1 MSLLDGRDM
10 EELLRE
16 SRLGF
21 WRIEFREGETP
32 RFYADSVTDELMGT
46 SEDMTPEERFLFH
59 RSNIHRDDLEMFI
72 EYSNKLS
79 VERAEVVYRY
89 IHPVSGE
96 MYVRCS
102 GKKDDSV
109 TDRICIIGFHQDISQ
124 TVRMEKDKM
133 AEKRLAE
140 QNYTLRKE
148 HILQEGYYR
157 DLLDVQN
164 CGLMA
169 YTLPG
174 HKLIHMNAEALRIY
188 GYQDLQEVQRNLGP
202 ILSSVY
208 YPDTETISKLKL
220 LRDIDDSVEYECI
233 INKDTDQECHVM
245 AKTQIFT
252 TPDGERAVVTTF
264 LDVSSMVMLKKALK
278 QAEEGSRAKTAF
290 LFNMSHDLR
299 TPMNAIIGFSEL
311 MERHWDEKDLAESYL
326 HKLEEASSYLLEII
340 NNVLE
345 MARIESGKETLQEV
359 PGDLHSLYEDL
370 KIITE
375 GTLQEKHLKFEE
387 NINIRHPFII
397 CDSLKLREIFVNI
410 LGNAVKY
417 TPEYGKISF
426 EVTEISS
433 KREDYATYQ
442 TVITDSGI
450 GMSRKYLEHIFEP
463 FSRERTSSESGII
476 GTGLGLSIVKSLVD
490 MMDGELSV
498 KSEEGKGTTFTV
510 TISHPVLKEA
520 VSEGENGKDKQL
532 TVCAQKLRGK
542 RVLIAEDN
550 SLNAEI
556 ILTILKDY
564 GIWAELAGDGSV
576 AVSMLEEN
584 EDKYYDMI
592 LMDIQMPR
600 MDGYEATRKIRT
612 MKGKKAEIPIIAMT
626 ANAFDEDRK
635 EAFKAGMNGHIA
647 KPIEIS
653 QLLETMEKVLE
664 TEQHVDRDTDNV

>member
-21 WRIEFREGETP
+21 WKIEFAEGETP

-46 SEDMTPEERFLFH
+46 SEDMTPEERFWFH
-59 RSNIHRDDLEMFI
+59 REHIHEDDQELFS

-89 IHPVSGE
+89 IHPVCGE

-102 GKKDDSV
+102 GKRDNSV
-109 TDRICIIGFHQDISQ
+109 KDRICILGFHQDISQ
-124 TVRMEKDKM
+124 TVRMEKGKM

-148 HILQEGYYR
+148 HMLQKDYYK

-188 GYQDLQEVQRNLGP
+188 GYKKLQEVQSNLGP
-202 ILSSVY
+202 ILSRVH
-208 YPDTETISKLKL
+208 YPDPKTIYKLKA
-220 LRDIDDSVEYECI
+220 LRDIDDSVEYECV
-233 INKDTDQECHVM
+233 INKDTDHECHAM

-311 MERHWDEKDLAESYL
+311 MERHWDEKSLAESYL
-326 HKLEEASSYLLEII
+326 HKLKEASCYLLEII

-345 MARIESGKETLQEV
+345 MARIESGKETLQEA
-359 PGDLHSLYEDL
+359 PDDLRTLYQDL
-370 KIITE
+370 KVITE

-417 TPEYGKISF
+417 TPEHGKISF
-426 EVTEISS
+426 QVTEIPSQ
-433 KREDYATYQ
+433 KENCATYR
-442 TVITDSGI
+442 TVISDSGI
-450 GMSRKYLEHIFEP
+450 GMSRKYLEHVFEP
-463 FSRERTSSESGII
+463 FSRAKTSSESGVI

-498 KSEEGKGTTFTV
+498 ESEEGKGTKFTV
-510 TISHPVLKEA
+510 TISHPITKDMERAETGRRKEQ
-520 VSEGENGKDKQL
+520 VSG
-532 TVCAQKLRGK
+532 CAQKLKGR

-550 SLNAEI
+550 CLNAEI

-564 GIWAELAGDGSV
+564 GIHAELAGDGSV
-576 AVSMLEEN
+576 AVSMMEEN
-584 EDKYYDMI
+584 TDKYYDMI
-592 LMDIQMPR
+592 LMDIQMPG

-612 MKGKKAEIPIIAMT
+612 MNGRKAEIPIIAMT
-626 ANAFDEDRK
+626 ANAFEEDRK
-635 EAFKAGMNGHIA
+635 EAFKAGMDGHIA

-664 TEQHVDRDTDNV
+664 TEQHVDRNIDNV

>member
-1 MSLLDGRDM
+1 MSLLNGYDM
-10 EELLRE
+10 EELLKE

-21 WRIEFREGETP
+21 WKIEFREGEAP

-59 RSNIHRDDLEMFI
+59 RAHIHRDDLELFI

-79 VERAEVVYRY
+79 VERAEIVYRY

-102 GKKDDSV
+102 GKRDDSV
-109 TDRICIIGFHQDISQ
+109 TDRVCIIGFHQDISQ
-124 TVRMEKDKM
+124 TVRMEKGKM

-140 QNYTLRKE
+140 QNYTLRRE
-148 HILQEGYYR
+148 HIVQKGYYR

-188 GYQDLQEVQRNLGP
+188 GYRNLQEVQNNLGP
-202 ILSSVY
+202 ILRHVY
-208 YPDTETISKLKL
+208 YPDPETILKL
-220 LRDIDDSVEYECI
+220 RSLRDADGSVEYECV
-233 INKDTDQECHVM
+233 INKDTAQECHVM

-264 LDVSSMVMLKKALK
+264 LDVSSMVMLKRALK

-311 MERHWDEKDLAESYL
+311 MERHWDDKELAKSYL

-345 MARIESGKETLQEV
+345 MARIESGKETLQEA
-359 PGDLHSLYEDL
+359 PGDLRSLYEDL
-370 KIITE
+370 KIIIE

-417 TPEYGKISF
+417 TPEYGKITF
-426 EVTEISS
+426 KVTEIASQ
-433 KREDYATYQ
+433 KENCATYR

-450 GMSRKYLEHIFEP
+450 GMSGKYLEHIFEP
-463 FSRERTSSESGII
+463 FSRARTSSESGVI

-490 MMDGELSV
+490 MMHGELSV

-510 TISHPVLKEA
+510 TISHPVVKE
-520 VSEGENGKDKQL
+520 SEAAGKDRKEQTL
-532 TVCAQKLRGK
+532 TDCAQPLKGR

-564 GIWAELAGDGSV
+564 EIQAELAGDGSV
-576 AVSMLEEN
+576 AVSMVEEKA
-584 EDKYYDMI
+584 EDYYDMI
-592 LMDIQMPR
+592 LMDIQMPE
-600 MDGYEATRKIRT
+600 MDGYEATRRIRA
-612 MKGKKAEIPIIAMT
+612 MGGKKAGIPIVAMT
-626 ANAFDEDRK
+626 ANAFEEDRK
-635 EAFKAGMNGHIA
+635 EAFDAGMDGHIA

-664 TEQHVDRDTDNV
+664 

>member
-1 MSLLDGRDM
+1 MMSLLDGRDM
-10 EELLRE
+10 EALLRE

-21 WRIEFREGETP
+21 WKIEFREGEEP

-46 SEDMTPEERFLFH
+46 SADMTPEERFLFH
-59 RSNIHRDDLEMFI
+59 RAHIHEDDMEMFR
-72 EYSNKLS
+72 EYSDKLS

-89 IHPVSGE
+89 IHPASGE

-102 GKKDDSV
+102 GKRDNSV
-109 TDRICIIGFHQDISQ
+109 TDRVCIVGFHQDISQ

-148 HILQEGYYR
+148 HIVQEGYYR
-157 DLLDVQN
+157 NLLDVQN

-188 GYQDLQEVQRNLGP
+188 GYKKLQEVQSNLGP
-202 ILSSVY
+202 ILRKIY
-208 YPDTETISKLKL
+208 YPDPETIYKLKA
-220 LRDIDDSVEYECI
+220 LRNIDDSVEYECV
-233 INKDTDQECHVM
+233 INKDTDHECHAM

-311 MERHWDEKDLAESYL
+311 MERHWNEKNLAESYL
-326 HKLEEASSYLLEII
+326 HKLEEASRYLLEII

-345 MARIESGKETLQEV
+345 MARIESGKETLQEA
-359 PGDLHSLYEDL
+359 PDDLRTLYQDL
-370 KIITE
+370 KVITE

-426 EVTEISS
+426 QVTEIPSQ
-433 KREDYATYQ
+433 KENCATYQ
-442 TVITDSGI
+442 TVISDSGI
-450 GMSRKYLEHIFEP
+450 GMSRKYLEHVFEP
-463 FSRERTSSESGII
+463 FSRAKTSSESGVI

-498 KSEEGKGTTFTV
+498 ESEEGKGTTFTV
-510 TISHPVLKEA
+510 TISHPIAKEVEKA
-520 VSEGENGKDKQL
+520 ETDRREEQVSG
-532 TVCAQKLRGK
+532 CAQKLEGR

-550 SLNAEI
+550 GLNAEI
-556 ILTILKDY
+556 VLTVLKDY
-564 GIWAELAGDGSV
+564 GIHGELAGDGFV
-576 AVSMLEEN
+576 AIAMLEEN
-584 EDKYYDMI
+584 ADDYYDMI
-592 LMDIQMPR
+592 LMDIQMPN
-600 MDGYEATRKIRT
+600 MDGYEATRKIRA
-612 MKGKKAEIPIIAMT
+612 MNGKKSEIPIVAMT
-626 ANAFDEDRK
+626 ANAFEEDRK
-635 EAFKAGMNGHIA
+635 AAFAAGMNGHIA
-647 KPIEIS
+647 KPIEIA
-653 QLLETMEKVLE
+653 QLLETMEE
-664 TEQHVDRDTDNV
+664 MICDVDRKKKNI